1 MPDYFYQKTY
11 EVERN
16 RIELFFDQFVELFDT
31 KFEFKTIKVL
41 RVDDFLLE
49 ALVFCV
55 WLTALCT
62 KKIFY

>member
-31 KFEFKTIKVL
+31 KFEFKTIKDL
-41 RVDDFLLE
+41 RVDDLLLE
-49 ALVFCV
+49 ALVLCV

>member
-1 MPDYFYQKTY
+1 MPDDFYQKTY

-31 KFEFKTIKVL
+31 KFEFKTIKDL
-41 RVDDFLLE
+41 RVDDLLLE
-49 ALVFCV
+49 ALVLCV

>member
-31 KFEFKTIKVL
+31 KFEFKTIKDL
-41 RVDDFLLE
+41 RVDDLLLE
-49 ALVFCV
+49 ALVLCV

-62 KKIFY
+62 KKILY